1 MLVQIVNISRFSQ
14 LGPTT
19 YKEESDD
26 EDAWGEWSREKE
38 DRSEVKDEAYEAN
51 HGEDRSEVKDEAY
64 KANHWE
70 ERSEVRGEAYEA
82 NYEVKHE
89 AYEVKDEAY
98 EAYEVD
104 QGPPW
109 QYWFQEP

>member
-26 EDAWGEWSREKE
+26 EDWGDWTKE
-38 DRSEVKDEAYEAN
+38 AYIDANDEVKHEAEAYEVKNEAEAYEA
-51 HGEDRSEVKDEAY
+51 
-64 KANHWE
+64 
-70 ERSEVRGEAYEA
+70 EAYEADA

-89 AYEVKDEAY
+89 AEVKNEAEAY
-98 EAYEVD
+98 EAYD
-104 QGPPW
+104 ASTPW
-109 QYWFQEP
+109 QYWIQEP